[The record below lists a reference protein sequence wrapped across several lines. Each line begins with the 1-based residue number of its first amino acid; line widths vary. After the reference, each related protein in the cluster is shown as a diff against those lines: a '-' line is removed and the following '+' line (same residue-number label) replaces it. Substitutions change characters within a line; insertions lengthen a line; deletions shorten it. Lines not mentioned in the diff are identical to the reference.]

1 MMKTSGE
8 TSKGKGRIRSLNR
21 KGSRSGK
28 VPAVAARTGTP
39 QDGTVCE
46 RCGAVFSRRTWRR
59 GRKLT
64 ETQLGAATWALCPA
78 CEQVNEGEYFGRVI
92 IRGAYAEANEA
103 VIRRR
108 IKNVAG
114 RAEFTQPERR
124 IVSINRENATLE
136 ILTTSQKLAHR
147 IVHELKKAFGGKS
160 SYAWSDSDGTLSAT
174 WQRHDVS
181 TVKRAAR

>member
-1 MMKTSGE
+1 MKTSGG
-8 TSKGKGRIRSLNR
+8 TTKGKGRIRSLNR

-28 VPAVAARTGTP
+28 VAPVAARTGAP

-46 RCGAVFSRRTWRR
+46 RCAAVFSRRTWRR

-64 ETQLGAATWALCPA
+64 EAQLGAATWALCPA
-78 CEQVNEGEYFGRVI
+78 CEQVREGEYFGRVL

-108 IKNVAG
+108 IKNVAD
-114 RAEFTQPERR
+114 RAEFTQPEHRV
-124 IVSINRENATLE
+124 VSINRENANLE
-136 ILTTSQKLAHR
+136 VLTTSQKLAHR

-174 WQRHDVS
+174 WQRQDVPAA
-181 TVKRAAR
+181 KRAAR